1 MSDLNQR
8 LNNLIAVLETQT
20 NKSILLKDSLEEL
33 RMIQHI
39 YKLNPDKMNES
50 MMQDMIKD
58 AMSDAIEI
66 GGLGILLANINE

>member
-8 LNNLIAVLETQT
+8 LNNLIDVLETQT